1 MTTGE
6 TDTRA
11 SRFAPGGT
19 PEGHTAEAPAA
30 DEYGKKGTPAGELS
44 PAVPHA
50 ADAEKLDS
58 DAEEVGADHHAQQS
72 LGPIDWRAWGAA
84 ALGMLICLGMA
95 AAFALPT
102 STP

>member
-6 TDTRA
+6 TDPRA
-11 SRFAPGGT
+11 ATAAPGGT

-44 PAVPHA
+44 PEVPHV
-50 ADAEKLDS
+50 ADAEE
-58 DAEEVGADHHAQQS
+58 AEADHHAAQS

-84 ALGMLICLGMA
+84 ALGILIALGIA
-95 AAFALPT
+95 GAFALPT
-102 STP
+102 RPA